1 MTHVV
6 IARGLLALLCG
17 TQGVAT
23 LAIDLNR
30 SHASNPQWPG
40 HARFHLVWQVISYA
54 LLSLLEVALVL
65 VAGPYREQRFYLTAI
80 LAGIP
85 MLSCLVAFVCRKI
98 YGGSLSGPNGIP
110 PVRVMCLGLELQIDL
125 NLVAEVVALLM
136 LVAIVALFRH

>member
-1 MTHVV
+1 MTHVA

-65 VAGPYREQRFYLTAI
+65 VAGPYREQRFYLAAI
-80 LAGIP
+80 LACIP
-85 MLSCLVAFVCRKI
+85 MLSCLAAFFSRKI
-98 YGGSLSGPNGIP
+98 YGGSLSDPNGIP
-110 PVRVMCLGLELQIDL
+110 PVKVMCLGLELQIDL

-136 LVAIVALFRH
+136 LLAIVALFRH

>member
-1 MTHVV
+1 VTHVA

-65 VAGPYREQRFYLTAI
+65 VAGPYREQRFYLAAI

-85 MLSCLVAFVCRKI
+85 MLSCLVAF
-98 YGGSLSGPNGIP
+98 L
-110 PVRVMCLGLELQIDL
+110 
-125 NLVAEVVALLM
+125 
-136 LVAIVALFRH
+136 